1 MSAHRPPT
9 GTRTGRAPDR
19 STGRLTRHPILPI
32 PSDGPTVDFRF
43 GRRELSARRGEMIS
57 SALHAAGIRI
67 FGRHHRDGR
76 PQGIFCVNGQCSQC
90 LVVADGRPV
99 KACMTPVEDGMLVE
113 PVYGRPR
120 LGAHDSLGGF
130 AETRSAE
137 RAVQVL
143 VVGGGPAGISAAIEL
158 GRAGL
163 DVVLIDDKP
172 VPGGKLSLQTHTFFG
187 SIADCYAGTR
197 GIDIG
202 TLLANQLAA
211 LPSVRVWLDTPAV
224 GVFSDKV
231 VGVVHKGRFLRL
243 RPEVLLVAAGA
254 REKVLTFPG
263 CDLPG
268 VYGAGAFQT
277 LVNRDLVRPAKR
289 LFIVGGGNVGLIGAY
304 HALQAGIEV
313 VGLVEALPRCGGYRV
328 HEDKIRRLGVPVWTS
343 HTVLRAEGRQG
354 VRRVV
359 VARCDERFRPVEG
372 TAREFAVDTLL
383 VAVGLA
389 PVNELLAKAR
399 SYGMRAYGAGD
410 AEEIAEAS
418 AAIFSGRIA
427 GRTIARDLGRKVG
440 VPQRWSRTAAVLR
453 SKPGPDAPDEIL
465 ELDRPVQPIIRC
477 WQAIPCNPCT
487 QVCPLGSITIPDG
500 SITSRPRFEGDC
512 LGCGRCATICP
523 GLAITLLERDHDPK
537 RRTAVVVLP
546 FEFDDTALPA
556 SGRIVTTGSR
566 GEPIGR
572 GRILGIRDRSDQDRR
587 RLVRVEVPWADRLL
601 VAGFRVQKPA
611 EGKPLPTADQLAL
624 SPARAKRVEGS
635 KGRPPAAD
643 DDPILCLC
651 EGVRRGEVVA
661 AIREGVRD
669 FNQLKASIRCALGG
683 CNGKRCTE
691 PILQVFRQEGV
702 DPKTVAR
709 GTYRPLDL
717 EVPLGVFAASV
728 EPEGFRAG
736 EGLSGEGDF
745 AQRTQGDAPFDELWA
760 PPAKDAKGEG
770 KVSRRGAETQR
781 GTKGTTGKEGGKS

>member
-1 MSAHRPPT
+1 MS
-9 GTRTGRAPDR
+9 
-19 STGRLTRHPILPI
+19 GRLSRHPILPI
-32 PSDGPTVDFRF
+32 PSGGGTVGFRF
-43 GRRELSARRGEMIS
+43 GRKELLARRGEVIS
-57 SALHAAGIRI
+57 SALYAAGIRI

-99 KACMTPVEDGMLVE
+99 KACMTPVEEGMQVE
-113 PVYGRPR
+113 PVLGRPR
-120 LGAHDSLGGF
+120 LGAHDTLAGF
-130 AETRSAE
+130 SEATSGE
-137 RAVQVL
+137 RAVRVL

-158 GRAGL
+158 GRAGI

-172 VPGGKLSLQTHTFFG
+172 VLGGKLSLQTHTFFG
-187 SIADCYAGTR
+187 SIADCWAGTR
-197 GIDIG
+197 GVDIG
-202 TLLANQLAA
+202 TLLAKQVAA
-211 LPSVRVWLDTPAV
+211 LPSVKVWLDTPAV

-277 LVNRDLVRPAKR
+277 LVNRDLVRPTKR

-304 HALQAGIEV
+304 HAMQAGIEV

-343 HTVLRAEGRQG
+343 HTVLRAEGREG
-354 VRRVV
+354 VERVV

-372 TAREFAVDTLL
+372 TEREFMVDTLL
-383 VAVGLA
+383 VAVGLSS
-389 PVNELLAKAR
+389 VNEVLAKAR

-427 GRTIARDLGRKVG
+427 GRTIARDLGRKIE
-440 VPQRWSRTAAVLR
+440 VPERWSRTAAVLR
-453 SKPGPDAPDEIL
+453 SKPGPDEPDEIL
-465 ELDRPVQPIIRC
+465 EVERPVQPIIRC

-500 SITSRPRFEGDC
+500 SITSRPRFEGEC
-512 LGCGRCATICP
+512 LGCGRCVTICP
-523 GLAITLLERDHDPK
+523 GLAITLVERDHDPK

-546 FEFDDTALPA
+546 LEFDDAALPA
-556 SGRIVTTGSR
+556 SGRAVTTGSR
-566 GEPIGR
+566 GEPVGQ
-572 GRILGIRDRSDQDRR
+572 GRILGIRDRADQDRR
-587 RLVRVEVPWADRLL
+587 RLVRVEVPWADRLQ
-601 VAGFRVQKPA
+601 VAGFQVQNPA
-611 EGKPLPTADQLAL
+611 EGKPLSASHQACPE
-624 SPARAKRVEGS
+624 PVEG
-635 KGRPPAAD
+635 PPATSPSS
-643 DDPILCLC
+643 DPILCLC
-651 EGVRRGEVVA
+651 EGVRRSEVVA

-702 DPKTVAR
+702 DPKTVVR

-717 EVPLGVFAASV
+717 EVPLGVFAAAV
-728 EPEGFRAG
+728 EVEGFRSRG
-736 EGLSGEGDF
+736 GLSAGKF
-745 AQRTQGDAPFDELWA
+745 APRTQRN
-760 PPAKDAKGEG
+760 AKGAKG
-770 KVSRRGAETQR
+770 RR
-781 GTKGTTGKEGGKS
+781 S